1 MFGGRRLSAY
11 GGCLNTHLVTES
23 LLDSNLLTESLEW
36 ILTLQLLEL
45 LRRVLVQ
52 ELIDGEETTS
62 NLDVDLFTV
71 DLNHDTT

>member
-1 MFGGRRLSAY
+1 MSAY
-11 GGCLNTHLVTES
+11 GGCLNTHFVTES

-36 ILTLQLLEL
+36 ILTLKLLEL

-62 NLDVDLFTV
+62 NLDVDLITV